1 MAAGV
6 EGMIPKAPPRWL
18 ERMLLWCVPARDRG
32 TISGDLLE
40 EYREEQVPRLGSM
53 RANVWYLR
61 QSISFVSV
69 RSVGGPPMRTAL
81 TCMSV
86 FTAVAGVW
94 LAVMENLLKHAGY
107 AQRSAIAACIVI
119 QGLATVLWLVRDGRT
134 IFRTLILAGAVGVVL
149 LGASAIKRILAA
161 PHFEG
166 FVLLIGSA
174 LIVQGVLA
182 FVVVLR
188 SRLGMTI

>member
-1 MAAGV
+1 
-6 EGMIPKAPPRWL
+6 MIPQAPPKWL
-18 ERMLLWCVPARDRG
+18 ERMLLWCLPARDRE

-40 EYREEQVPRLGSM
+40 EYQEEQVQRLGSM
-53 RANVWYLR
+53 RTNFWYFC
-61 QSISFVSV
+61 QSISFVSI
-69 RSVGGPPMRTAL
+69 RSVGGPPMKATL

-94 LAVMENLLKHAGY
+94 LVVMENILKHAGY
-107 AQRSAIAACIVI
+107 AERSAIAACIVI
-119 QGLATVLWLVRDGRT
+119 QGLATVLWLVRDGRA
-134 IFRTLILAGAVGVVL
+134 IFRNLILAGAVGAAL
-149 LGASAIKRILAA
+149 LGASAIERILAA
-161 PHFEG
+161 PHFEE

-188 SRLGMTI
+188 ARHGKTI